1 MNMRTTASAIV
12 FFFAL
17 TAPVLAQDA
26 KSIVDAENQKWIVAY
41 KKGDAAALT
50 ALYTKDAVRFTNE
63 TAKPVVGSDNILKLF
78 QAELSQPTE
87 NLTLTSTETRSLSA
101 DRLLD
106 AGVWG
111 IDIPQKDGPALHLTG
126 PYLDTFV
133 RQGSTWLI
141 QTDGSGTAPK
151 P

>member
-26 KSIVDAENQKWIVAY
+26 KSIVDVENQKWIAAY

-78 QAELSQPTE
+78 QAEFCNQRRIP
-87 NLTLTSTETRSLSA
+87 
-101 DRLLD
+101 D
-106 AGVWG
+106 A
-111 IDIPQKDGPALHLTG
+111 
-126 PYLDTFV
+126 YLNRDPLAK
-133 RQGSTWLI
+133 R
-141 QTDGSGTAPK
+141 
-151 P
+151 

>member
-1 MNMRTTASAIV
+1 MNVRTTTSAIV
-12 FFFAL
+12 FFLAL

-26 KSIVDAENQKWIVAY
+26 KSIADTENQKFIAAY
-41 KKGDAAALT
+41 KKRDAAALT
-50 ALYTKDAVRFTNE
+50 ALYTKDAVRFTSD

-78 QAELSQPTE
+78 RAEFSQPSE
-87 NLTLTSTETRSLSA
+87 NLTVASTETRSLGA

-111 IDIPQKDGPALHLTG
+111 LDIPQKSGPALHVTG
-126 PYLDTFV
+126 PYIDIFV
-133 RQGSTWLI
+133 RQGSAWLI
-141 QTDGSGTAPK
+141 QTDGSGVAPK